1 MSKLL
6 EEFFTNILKRKNKVN
21 LVKKENIVNHI
32 VKKLN
37 VIKWG
42 SLKKH
47 LVDLTKTVINKLST
61 ELIRHFIRGYF
72 NGVWKRLVL

>member
-32 VKKLN
+32 V
-37 VIKWG
+37 
-42 SLKKH
+42 KKH